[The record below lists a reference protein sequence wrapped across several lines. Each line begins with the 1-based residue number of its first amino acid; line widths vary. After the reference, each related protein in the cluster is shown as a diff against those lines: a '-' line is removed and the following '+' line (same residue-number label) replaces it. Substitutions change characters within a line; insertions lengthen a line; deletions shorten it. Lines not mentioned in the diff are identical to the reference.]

1 MKKFN
6 ILLIILLC
14 LCLAGLLFLRWQTK
28 EGPAVP
34 VIVETAPPAPS
45 PTATIAPTPTP
56 ATAPTPS
63 PVPTPEPT
71 AFLPPQGY
79 TEESYNLVSD
89 MVYAYADRQEA
100 AADIIR
106 SDLEQLNA
114 LAPALGSLW
123 TKLMRTWSM
132 VNSELT
138 VNPGVLPDGLP
149 EDESL
154 CIVVLGFQLESD
166 GSMAP
171 ELQGRCETALR
182 CAEKYPNALIAV
194 TGGGTAWQAPG
205 ATEAGV
211 MADAAQVVLRL
222 PDNIFTEGIR
232 QLVYIA
238 GEHQVQPYD
247 QAHFIAGFEKILT
260 GIDAAAPD
268 PDAVE
273 VGIAAVLQQLPGAFR
288 TDAGQQ
294 IILRNVIR
302 AHGKKPDTVAAEG
315 ELGSPLILFGGDS
328 HGAQTQPK
336 DPFILRTRFR
346 QTPDRQ
352 GIEGLISQPIGPP
365 EAGSVNP
372 ECEGLV

>member
-28 EGPAVP
+28 EESAVP

-45 PTATIAPTPTP
+45 PTATLEPTPTP
-56 ATAPTPS
+56 SPS

-71 AFLPPQGY
+71 VFVAPQGY

-106 SDLEQLNA
+106 SDLEKLTA
-114 LAPALGSLW
+114 LDPSLGSLW
-123 TKLMRTWSM
+123 TKLMHTWSK
-132 VNSELT
+132 VNSGLT

-154 CIVVLGFQLESD
+154 CVVVLGFQLESD

-171 ELQGRCETALR
+171 ELLGRCETALK

-194 TGGGTAWQAPG
+194 TGGGTAWQNPG

-211 MADAAQVVLRL
+211 MAEWL
-222 PDNIFTEGIR
+222 I
-232 QLVYIA
+232 
-238 GEHQVQPYD
+238 
-247 QAHFIAGFEKILT
+247 
-260 GIDAAAPD
+260 
-268 PDAVE
+268 
-273 VGIAAVLQQLPGAFR
+273 
-288 TDAGQQ
+288 
-294 IILRNVIR
+294 
-302 AHGKKPDTVAAEG
+302 AHGVEAARILKEDASRTTGDNAEFTCRLLLENHPEVKALAIVSSDYHVPLGVLLFEEEALLYEYETGSLPFSVLSNAAFDTGGRYSPD
-315 ELGSPLILFGGDS
+315 SPMMQKMWLWGL
-328 HGAQTQPK
+328 A
-336 DPFILRTRFR
+336 DPRY
-346 QTPDRQ
+346 
-352 GIEGLISQPIGPP
+352 
-365 EAGSVNP
+365 
-372 ECEGLV
+372 